1 MQQLQNVS
9 EWDQEENC
17 DVSYTAIKMSPSVLL
32 TGCTKSYGG
41 LNYNEV
47 ITICFDHSP
56 YWPRLT
62 DQGRQLLL
70 LLISNS
76 RMEKHFCKCQ
86 SGIIESLWRLY
97 VGVCICVAQVQTLLS
112 QIPTILDVQ
121 VCMWIVCAFKVHI
134 LCVENRNMIFFVHFS
149 FVHMFLCLCNCPEF
163 IYSQRIIEEN
173 NLVSPS

>member
-17 DVSYTAIKMSPSVLL
+17 DVSYTAIKMSPSVL
-32 TGCTKSYGG
+32 TGCTKFYRG

-62 DQGRQLLL
+62 DQGRRLLL

-86 SGIIESLWRLY
+86 SGSIESLWRLY
-97 VGVCICVAQVQTLLS
+97 VGVCSCVAEVQTLLS
-112 QIPTILDVQ
+112 QIPIILDVQ
-121 VCMWIVCAFKVHI
+121 VCMRIVCAFKVHI
-134 LCVENRNMIFFVHFS
+134 QCVENRNMIFFLCI
-149 FVHMFLCLCNCPEF
+149 FLLCTCLCVCATPLNSF
-163 IYSQRIIEEN
+163 IHKE
-173 NLVSPS
+173 

>member
-134 LCVENRNMIFFVHFS
+134 LCVENRNMIFLCIFLLCTCFCVCATALNS
-149 FVHMFLCLCNCPEF
+149 FIHKE
-163 IYSQRIIEEN
+163 
-173 NLVSPS
+173 

>member
-86 SGIIESLWRLY
+86 SGIIESLKTVCGCLHLCSTSANIAFSNTYHFGCTSMY
-97 VGVCICVAQVQTLLS
+97 VDSLCLQSAYTVCRKS
-112 QIPTILDVQ
+112 KHDFF
-121 VCMWIVCAFKVHI
+121 CAF
-134 LCVENRNMIFFVHFS
+134 FFCAHVS
-149 FVHMFLCLCNCPEF
+149 VFV
-163 IYSQRIIEEN
+163 
-173 NLVSPS
+173 